1 MSSIERVKLS
11 ELEFP
16 SVTVCPAFP
25 TDSIAT
31 KTIYN
36 RSGVNKT
43 KNFRLHLFDEL
54 CARERAKKVLREQL
68 KI

>member
-1 MSSIERVKLS
+1 MREKESPRLKQVQKSFRDWDDNPGVSSIERVKLR

-36 RSGVNKT
+36 GYKY
-43 KNFRLHLFDEL
+43 
-54 CARERAKKVLREQL
+54 
-68 KI
+68 